1 MKRLVFG
8 FWAGFLL
15 IGPAWA
21 DEWSTY
27 YNMATFGAGG
37 GADDGGWM
45 NFECAGSDSGFSTAG
60 QPYFTLRI
68 GQGFS
73 RKKLTLEETIT
84 FFVDDGQSYVL
95 PMSLELQS
103 TDNLAYDHSP
113 ELLGEMQDFIAALR
127 RGDWVTAWSGQRQL
141 ARVALDG
148 SFAALEFVAACIA
161 GED

>member
-1 MKRLVFG
+1 IYLPGQAGSAYAQTASNISWDEAEMKRLVFG

-60 QPYFTLRI
+60 QPYFNLRI

-84 FFVDDGQSYVL
+84 FFVDDG
-95 PMSLELQS
+95 
-103 TDNLAYDHSP
+103 
-113 ELLGEMQDFIAALR
+113 
-127 RGDWVTAWSGQRQL
+127 
-141 ARVALDG
+141 
-148 SFAALEFVAACIA
+148 
-161 GED
+161 